1 MCTPLIMV
9 VDDDDDFREALE
21 EVLVGEGFRVIAAAN
36 GEEALRHFRLGV
48 MPHLLL
54 LDLWMPHMDGWQL
67 RRHMEDDPSLKNIPV
82 VVMTAAHA
90 PDAVGMRVREVI
102 SKPAPIFDIVSVVQR
117 NVNIPS
123 TPP

>member
-21 EVLVGEGFRVIAAAN
+21 EVLLAEGFRVVAAAN

-48 MPHLLL
+48 TPNLVL

-67 RRHMEDDPSLKNIPV
+67 RRHMEDDPALENIPV

-90 PDAVGMRVREVI
+90 PDAVGLHVREVI
-102 SKPAPIFDIVSVVQR
+102 AKPAPIFDIVSVVQR
-117 NVNIPS
+117 NVN
-123 TPP
+123 TPPTPP

>member
-1 MCTPLIMV
+1 MV

-21 EVLVGEGFRVIAAAN
+21 EVLLAEGFRVIAAAN

-48 MPHLLL
+48 MPNLVL

-67 RRHMEDDPSLKNIPV
+67 RRCMEDEPSLRDIPV

-90 PDAVGMRVREVI
+90 PNAVGLRVREVI

-117 NVNIPS
+117 NVAS
-123 TPP
+123 